1 MPSFRLVFSRALA
14 AFSLASRFFC
24 ASDFTSFYRR
34 QCLRDWL
41 DTFIRIVLDAVNRAA
56 YGVRLHE
63 ACIVGTQHGSC
74 VGVNLLP
81 S

>member
-1 MPSFRLVFSRALA
+1 MLRQAPQMGDIAEPL
-14 AFSLASRFFC
+14 AFSVLPISRH
-24 ASDFTSFYRR
+24 YRR

-41 DTFIRIVLDAVNRAA
+41 DFTFIRIVLDAVNRAA
-56 YGVRLHE
+56 YGVHRLHE